1 MTSTTY
7 TIQMASKISGV
18 GVHTIRAWE
27 KRYKALVPVRDASG
41 HRTYSKTDVEKLML
55 LSELCLLGYTISK
68 VAGMS
73 IPELKDLLKDLGKTE
88 ASFEATDFNLIND
101 TKLTVDPS
109 QSLPILNF
117 ALKSY
122 KLDIISQELGKLKT
136 LLTPKDFALQILLP
150 LTHSLAEAYSSGV
163 FNSAQEQATRALLRF
178 HMGHHLYHP
187 VEKRDKV
194 NINIIVSGMEG
205 DLNDLGLGAVGLLCG
220 HYGFHYTYLG
230 ADIAYEALSDTAKSL
245 EANVVIVGPSNVHNQ
260 LGKVHFQNYIEKLTA
275 KLNPQTELVIAGKS
289 ELEIEK
295 ISSKRLVILKTLNAV
310 DEYLSRKNH

>member
-68 VAGMS
+68 VAGLT
-73 IPELKDLLKDLGKTE
+73 IPELKDQLKDLGKSD
-88 ASFEATDFNLIND
+88 ASFEASDFNLIND
-101 TKLTVDPS
+101 TKLTVDPG

-122 KLDIISQELGKLKT
+122 KLDVISQELGKLKS
-136 LLTPKDFALQILLP
+136 LLSSKEFALKILVP
-150 LTHSLAEAYSSGV
+150 LAHSLAEAHSSGV
-163 FNSAQEQATRALLRF
+163 FTSAQEQATRALLKF
-178 HMGHHLYHP
+178 HMGYHLYHP
-187 VEKRDKV
+187 HDKKDKINV
-194 NINIIVSGMEG
+194 NVIVSGMEG
-205 DLNDLGLGAVGLLCG
+205 DLNDLALGSVGLLCG

-230 ADIAYEALSDTAKSL
+230 ADITYEALSDTVKSL

-260 LGKVHFQNYIEKLTA
+260 LGKSHFQNYIEKLAGRLSPT
-275 KLNPQTELVIAGKS
+275 TELVVAGKS
-289 ELEIEK
+289 ELDLEK
-295 ISSKRLVILKTLNAV
+295 ISSKRLVVLKTLDAV
-310 DEYLSRKNH
+310 DEYLAKKHH

>member
-1 MTSTTY
+1 MSSTTY

-27 KRYKALVPVRDASG
+27 KRYKALVPIRDASG

-101 TKLTVDPS
+101 TKLTVDAS

-122 KLDIISQELGKLKT
+122 KLDVISQELGKLKS
-136 LLTPKDFALQILLP
+136 LVSPKEFALQILLP
-150 LTHSLAEAYSSGV
+150 LSHSLAEAHSSGA
-163 FNSAQEQATRALLRF
+163 FTSAQEQATRSILKF
-178 HMGHHLYHP
+178 HMGYNLYHP
-187 VEKRDKV
+187 SERKDKINV
-194 NINIIVSGMEG
+194 NVIVSGMEG
-205 DLNDLGLGAVGLLCG
+205 DLNDLALGSVGLLCG

-230 ADIAYEALSDTAKSL
+230 PDITYEALSDTVKSL
-245 EANVVIVGPSNVHNQ
+245 DANVVIVGPSNVHNQ
-260 LGKVHFQNYIEKLTA
+260 LGKTHFQNYIEKLSA
-275 KLNPQTELVIAGKS
+275 KLNPTTELIVAGKS
-289 ELEIEK
+289 ELDLEK
-295 ISSKRLVILKTLNAV
+295 ISSKRLLVLKTLGAV
-310 DEYLSRKNH
+310 DEYLSRKNS